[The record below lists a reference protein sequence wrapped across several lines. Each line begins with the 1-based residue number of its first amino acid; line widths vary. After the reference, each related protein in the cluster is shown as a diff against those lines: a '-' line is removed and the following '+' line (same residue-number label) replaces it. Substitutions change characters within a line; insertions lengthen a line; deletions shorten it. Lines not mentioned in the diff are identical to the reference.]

1 MLPARRTSKARK
13 RKRRSHHA
21 LTYLNLANCPQCGQ
35 KRLPHAVCKNCGYL
49 NPRVKIEIE
58 ELEEA

>member
-21 LTYLNLANCPQCGQ
+21 LTPMNLVNCPQCGQ
-35 KRLPHAVCKNCGYL
+35 KKLPHSACQNCGYF